1 MKHVQ
6 CEPCRFV
13 PSNPGLDRSIDASV
27 AGPLTIEW
35 LPRIHNKMSMQIKSS
50 SGGSTPNGST
60 PNGFTASPSDLL
72 EFPVLQE
79 FTELTSKLVEAIESS
94 RLILQRNSNEI
105 GVLRESVRSLD
116 LRLSGIVQQVD
127 VSARKAQQAPSEE
140 IAGLRESVAS
150 LNGRLSALAEQSV
163 EEKQARIQ
171 VEARTASL
179 ENEFA
184 SGSQVTE
191 LDLAGL
197 QQALVATRSQCLML
211 ETQQQALAI
220 KVEGLIKR
228 ADQKAAPAPSAN
240 DAESVDRDS
249 HGTAHQPQ
257 SQSPHDQSPHDQS
270 NDVQSNDVQSKRVS
284 LAIAPVFPLYGA
296 AAQIE
301 RLTPS
306 PGPVEPSQGFAAP
319 LRRGSALTLPLFV
332 GGVAASALLGVGLV
346 FVGPNLFREPE
357 PGTPAKSVPLPQ
369 NPLPANAK
377 ASSSPG
383 PVAAVSKPAPPAQ
396 DKLKIDCP
404 DVCWV
409 EVNRVVDGNTIYASM
424 LRGSVEFPIGKG
436 LQVSS
441 GRSDILMLKINDG
454 APFALNAREMISSRL
469 IKSPS

>member
-1 MKHVQ
+1 
-6 CEPCRFV
+6 
-13 PSNPGLDRSIDASV
+13 
-27 AGPLTIEW
+27 
-35 LPRIHNKMSMQIKSS
+35 MSMQIKSS

-140 IAGLRESVAS
+140 FAGLRESVASLNGRLSALAEQLEALTREGVQATNGEIAGLQESVAS

-191 LDLAGL
+191 LDLPGL

-270 NDVQSNDVQSKRVS
+270 SDVQSNDVQSKRVS

-306 PGPVEPSQGFAAP
+306 PEPVEPSQGFAAP

-346 FVGPNLFREPE
+346 FVGPKLFREPE

-377 ASSSPG
+377 TSSSLG

-441 GRSDILMLKINDG
+441 GRADILMLKINDG

-469 IKSPS
+469 INSPS

>member
-1 MKHVQ
+1 MPFRAQ
-6 CEPCRFV
+6 QSWFV
-13 PSNPGLDRSIDASV
+13 PSNPDPDRSINASV
-27 AGPLTIEW
+27 AGTLTLEW

-60 PNGFTASPSDLL
+60 PNGFKASPSDLL
-72 EFPVLQE
+72 DFPVLQE
-79 FTELTSKLVEAIESS
+79 FTELTGKLVEAIESS
-94 RLILQRNSNEI
+94 RLILQRSNNEI

-116 LRLSGIVQQVD
+116 LRLSGIVQQLD
-127 VSARKAQQAPSEE
+127 VSARNAQQALSEE
-140 IAGLRESVAS
+140 VAGLRESVAS

-163 EEKQARIQ
+163 EEKQARIH

-179 ENEFA
+179 ENEIA

-270 NDVQSNDVQSKRVS
+270 SDVQSNDVQSKRVS

-306 PGPVEPSQGFAAP
+306 PEPVEPSQGFAAP

-346 FVGPNLFREPE
+346 FVGPKLFREPE

-377 ASSSPG
+377 TSSSLG

-441 GRSDILMLKINDG
+441 GRADILMLKINDG

-469 IKSPS
+469 INSPS